1 MADRATPGVIV
12 GYSRDLSQYLVYHW
26 HSRRVLG
33 YEMGLVHCLESIFP
47 FCLNRLPALTPYS
60 SSDLLL
66 RVPRAVDSDLVDM
79 GGRSPVY
86 VLEDESDA
94 VGADNDQV
102 PEDLP
107 GDWIFGRTFS
117 A

>member
-66 RVPRAVDSDLVDM
+66 RVPRATWREISRVCA
-79 GGRSPVY
+79 GR
-86 VLEDESDA
+86 
-94 VGADNDQV
+94 
-102 PEDLP
+102 
-107 GDWIFGRTFS
+107 
-117 A
+117 